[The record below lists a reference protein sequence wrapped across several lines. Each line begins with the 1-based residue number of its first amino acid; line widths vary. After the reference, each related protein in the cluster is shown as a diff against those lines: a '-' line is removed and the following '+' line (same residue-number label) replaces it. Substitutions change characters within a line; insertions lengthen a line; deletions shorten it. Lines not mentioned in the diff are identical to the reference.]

1 MRRFM
6 NTTEYKEFALKMYI
20 LNCSERRAY
29 GMEHYPTFEEYEQKN
44 KNFLKKKYRNSQ
56 LIQPFVEPSA
66 GSDVGTVDVFLR
78 INAR

>member
-44 KNFLKKKYRNSQ
+44 KNFLKKKYRNS
-56 LIQPFVEPSA
+56 
-66 GSDVGTVDVFLR
+66 
-78 INAR
+78 